1 MGTFVSEII
10 TLYSARLMVEGK
22 ESINKYFNITEL
34 SIVKDN
40 NFDAFK
46 RAFPICDVAQGLIG
60 NSLILSKGNPPV

>member
-1 MGTFVSEII
+1 
-10 TLYSARLMVEGK
+10 MVAGK
-22 ESINKYFNITEL
+22 ESIKTYFNMTEL

-46 RAFPICDVAQGLIG
+46 REFPICDVTQRLIG